1 MLPSFLFSTKSV
13 PTKVIDLRLVSVK
26 SLLVPFFPN
35 TKSDW
40 ACIPVSADAQ
50 RRSAH
55 NLIFLKFILIYFV
68 NELLSSLDF
77 RMNTDAK
84 TAR

>member
-1 MLPSFLFSTKSV
+1 MITDFSYEYLISQLKIFEFPYFI
-13 PTKVIDLRLVSVK
+13 PTFTD
-26 SLLVPFFPN
+26 
-35 TKSDW
+35 
-40 ACIPVSADAQ
+40 
-50 RRSAH
+50 

-84 TAR
+84 AAQ